1 MVFLFFFSSRR
12 RHTRWPRDWSSDVCS
27 SDLSIDFAV
36 HSLKDI
42 PVELPPGLMIASIPE
57 REDFRDALLANHHMK
72 LHDLPQ
78 GAVVGTSSLRRAAQ
92 VLSQRPDLEIKWIR
106 GPIDS
111 RIRQL
116 QDGDFD
122 AIILAVAGMKR
133 LDLDLDLITEYLP
146 VETFM
151 PAIGQGALA
160 IECRTDDQELRDI
173 LRLIN
178 NKESEQTVLTERLFM
193 QQFEN
198 GEKAAI
204 AGYATMENEEI
215 VLHATVLSPDGKTV
229 IKHEGRGTRPED
241 VAKYVADQLK
251 EQGALEIIQLT
262 LQESD
267 SQ

>member
-106 GPIDS
+106 DRKS
-111 RIRQL
+111 TRL
-116 QDGDFD
+116 NSSHV
-122 AIILAVAGMKR
+122 AISYAVFCLKKKK
-133 LDLDLDLITEYLP
+133 
-146 VETFM
+146 ETLTD
-151 PAIGQGALA
+151 IG
-160 IECRTDDQELRDI
+160 
-173 LRLIN
+173 
-178 NKESEQTVLTERLFM
+178 
-193 QQFEN
+193 
-198 GEKAAI
+198 
-204 AGYATMENEEI
+204 
-215 VLHATVLSPDGKTV
+215 
-229 IKHEGRGTRPED
+229 
-241 VAKYVADQLK
+241 
-251 EQGALEIIQLT
+251 
-262 LQESD
+262 
-267 SQ
+267 